1 MSRRVA
7 AVLVA
12 MGGTLIAGTGIGMGS
27 AIACPGPSA
36 GGAGADS
43 TAPQLARATAGPP
56 PLALAACSG
65 RAVEQECTT
74 TGRHG
79 EALSGYCRAV
89 PEQLLACVPS
99 GRHGRRGAGPK
110 GHAER
115 GGG

>member
-1 MSRRVA
+1 MGSRLGSALLAMA
-7 AVLVA
+7 A
-12 MGGTLIAGTGIGMGS
+12 GIGLGIGG
-27 AIACPGPSA
+27 AAACPGASAPGAASA
-36 GGAGADS
+36 G
-43 TAPQLARATAGPP
+43 PQMTRAAAGPP

-65 RAVEQECTT
+65 RAAEQACTT

-99 GRHGRRGAGPK
+99 GRHRPRGAGAK
-110 GHAER
+110 TRAEP